1 MAQGSTNSTIGI
13 RDSEK
18 QRAASE
24 LAALLEIHENAIRA
38 TIVAHGQNQQEYY
51 SIRDLA
57 IRWRVSRGTV
67 YNRLRSAGAK
77 VLDFSAPGKRS
88 KKAVHVSVI
97 LQIEAQKTRRL
108 C

>member
-1 MAQGSTNSTIGI
+1 MGQGSTNSTIGV

-18 QRAASE
+18 QRTVSE
-24 LAALLEIHENAIRA
+24 LAALLGVHESAIRD
-38 TIVAHGQNQQEYY
+38 TIAARGQNQQEYY
-51 SIRDLA
+51 SIGDLA

-77 VLDFSAPGKRS
+77 VLDFSSPGKRS
-88 KKAVHVSVI
+88 RKTVHVSVI
-97 LQIEAQKTRRL
+97 LQIEAQRTRRL

>member
-18 QRAASE
+18 QLTVSE
-24 LAALLEIHENAIRA
+24 LAALLGIHENAIRA
-38 TIVAHGQNQQEYY
+38 TIAARGKNQQEYY
-51 SIRDLA
+51 SIGDLA

-67 YNRLRSAGAK
+67 YNRLRSARAK